1 MTDVLKESEDQ
12 ANLVVRHDLTNVL
25 AVIKVMPENADT
37 NMQKLQNAISKKLP
51 ANVTLKKSEIE
62 EVAFGIKALRLSLML
77 PDETGGTDVLEDAIR
92 NVKGV
97 SDVQVEFVSR
107 L

>member
-1 MTDVLKESEDQ
+1 
-12 ANLVVRHDLTNVL
+12 
-25 AVIKVMPENADT
+25 
-37 NMQKLQNAISKKLP
+37 
-51 ANVTLKKSEIE
+51 
-62 EVAFGIKALRLSLML
+62 L
-77 PDETGGTDVLEDAIR
+77 PDETGGTDVVEDVIR

>member
-1 MTDVLKESEDQ
+1 M
-12 ANLVVRHDLTNVL
+12 ANVL
-25 AVIKVMPENADT
+25 AVVKIMPEDAGT
-37 NMQKLQNAISKKLP
+37 NMQKLQSAISKKLP
-51 ANVTLKKSEIE
+51 AKVSIKKAEIE
-62 EVAFGIKALRLSLML
+62 EIAFGIKALRLSLML
-77 PDETGGTDVLEDAIR
+77 PDETGGTDAVEDAIR

>member
-1 MTDVLKESEDQ
+1 M
-12 ANLVVRHDLTNVL
+12 ANVI

-37 NMQKLQNAISKKLP
+37 NMQKLQSAISKKLP
-51 ANVTLKKSEIE
+51 PKITIKKAEIE
-62 EVAFGIKALRLSLML
+62 EIAFGIKALKLSLML
-77 PDETGGTDVLEDAIR
+77 PDETGGTDVVEDVIR

>member
-1 MTDVLKESEDQ
+1 MANVIAVLK
-12 ANLVVRHDLTNVL
+12 
-25 AVIKVMPENADT
+25 IMPENADT
-37 NMQKLQNAISKKLP
+37 NMQKLQSAISKKLP
-51 ANVTLKKSEIE
+51 AKVTVKKAEIE
-62 EVAFGIKALRLSLML
+62 EVAFGIKALKLSLML